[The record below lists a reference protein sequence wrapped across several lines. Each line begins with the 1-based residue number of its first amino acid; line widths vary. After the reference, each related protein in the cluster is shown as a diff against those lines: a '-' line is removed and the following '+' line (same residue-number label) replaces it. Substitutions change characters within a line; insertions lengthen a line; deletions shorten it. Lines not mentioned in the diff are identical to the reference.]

1 MRPQHLKCLD
11 GIRAI
16 AFLIV
21 FISHAGLEDR
31 IPGAFGV
38 TIFFFLSGYLITSL
52 LRMEWDRT
60 ERISLKS
67 FYIRRACR
75 ILPPLYVVL
84 ALAVLLNLF
93 GIPSRDVSISGLLS
107 IFFYYSNYL
116 TLLSPLHPGLPPGMG
131 VLWSLMVEEHFYLI
145 FPLLYL
151 LLLRRSFSRTTQSI
165 VLLSLCGAALAWRF
179 ILVYAFHTNLTAVPR
194 WTLHATDARFD
205 SILWGCILAIVA
217 NPWCEDTS
225 PKLARHKGSFAIGG
239 IVLLLLCFVIRD
251 PHFRETLRYTLQGI
265 GLFPVFYYLVASP
278 NSWASR
284 ALAYQP
290 LRWLGWVSYS
300 MYLVHDFALF
310 VSWKYFPS
318 HIVLGAI
325 GAFAACAVLSEVI
338 RRGVENPFRTLA
350 HRREARKP
358 AREVFAQ

>member
-11 GIRAI
+11 GIRAL

-21 FISHAGLEDR
+21 FVSHAGLENR
-31 IPGAFGV
+31 IPGVFGV

-52 LRMEWDRT
+52 LRMEWERAR
-60 ERISLKS
+60 RISLKN

-75 ILPPLYVVL
+75 ILPPFYVVL
-84 ALAVLLNLF
+84 GLASLLCLF
-93 GIPSRDVSISGLLS
+93 GIPNRDVSISGLLS
-107 IFFYYSNYL
+107 VFFYYYNYL
-116 TLLSPLHPGLPPGMG
+116 TLLSPLHATLPPGMG

-151 LLLRRSFSRTTQSI
+151 LLLRRGLSRTAQGV
-165 VLLSLCGAALAWRF
+165 VLLSICGAALVWRL
-179 ILVYAFHTNLTAVPR
+179 ILVYALHTNLTAVPR

-217 NPWCEDTS
+217 NPWCGDVS
-225 PKLARHKGSFAIGG
+225 PTLARHKGSFAIGG
-239 IVLLLLCFVIRD
+239 IALLLFCFVFRNPD
-251 PHFRETLRYTLQGI
+251 FRETLRYSLQGI

-290 LRWLGWVSYS
+290 LRWLGWVSYT

-310 VSWKYFPS
+310 VSWKYFPT
-318 HIVLGAI
+318 H
-325 GAFAACAVLSEVI
+325 AVLATMGTFVACGCLSEMI
-338 RRGVENPFRTLA
+338 RRSVEIPFRRVA
-350 HRREARKP
+350 HRRELAKP
-358 AREVFAQ
+358 AGEAVAR